1 MPNHFA
7 DRFTAAVK
15 EKGTPICV
23 GLDPRLSQIPEFI
36 RKKHG
41 NPADALIEFNKGII
55 DAVCDLVPVVKPQ
68 VAFYEIFGPEGMR
81 AFAETLRYASSKGLI
96 TIADV
101 KRNDIGSTAEGYADA
116 YLTKGA
122 PFEADSV
129 TINAYLGWDGVK
141 PFSDKARVYGKG
153 FFALVKTSNPSSA
166 DLQDLTMKDGRS
178 VYEIMGHFVDSW
190 GADDLGKCGYSFVGA
205 VCGATYPKQAAKL
218 REIMPNTIFLVPGY
232 GAQGGGASEV
242 KPCFK
247 NGEGAIVNNSRGI
260 TFAYEKSDK
269 FTDKEYAE
277 AARDAVLAMKKDLE
291 NIL

>member
-1 MPNHFA
+1 MNS
-7 DRFTAAVK
+7 T
-15 EKGTPICV
+15 
-23 GLDPRLSQIPEFI
+23 
-36 RKKHG
+36 
-41 NPADALIEFNKGII
+41 GII

-81 AFAETLRYASSKGLI
+81 AFAETLKYASSKGLI

-141 PFSDKARVYGKG
+141 PFSDKAREYGKG

-166 DLQDLTMKDGRS
+166 DLQDLTMKDGRA
-178 VYEIMGHFVDSW
+178 VYEIMGHFVDLW
-190 GADDLGKCGYSFVGA
+190 GADDLGECGYSFVGA
-205 VCGATYPKQAAKL
+205 VCGAILSKAG
-218 REIMPNTIFLVPGY
+218 RETARNYQFTIFLVPGM
-232 GAQGGGASEV
+232 APREEELEV

-247 NGEGAIVNNSRGI
+247 REGG
-260 TFAYEKSDK
+260 
-269 FTDKEYAE
+269 
-277 AARDAVLAMKKDLE
+277 L
-291 NIL
+291 

>member
-1 MPNHFA
+1 MSNHFA
-7 DRFTAAVK
+7 DRFTSSVK
-15 EKGTPICV
+15 EKGAPICV
-23 GLDPRLSQIPEFI
+23 GLDPRLNQIPKFI
-36 RKKHG
+36 REKHKD
-41 NPADALIEFNKGII
+41 PADALLEFNKGII
-55 DAVCDLVPVVKPQ
+55 DAVYDIVPVVKPQ

-81 AFAETLRYASSKGLI
+81 VFAETLKYASLKGLI

-116 YLTKGA
+116 YLVKGA
-122 PFEADSV
+122 PFEADSITV
-129 TINAYLGWDGVK
+129 NAYLGWDGIK
-141 PFSDKARVYGKG
+141 PFSDKARVHGKG

-166 DLQDLTMKDGRS
+166 DLQDLTMKDGRA

-190 GADDLGKCGYSFVGA
+190 GADDLGECGYSFVGA
-205 VCGATYPKQAAKL
+205 VCGATYPKQAVKL
-218 REIMPNTIFLVPGY
+218 REIMPNAIFLVPGY

-247 NGEGAIVNNSRGI
+247 NGGGAIVNNSRGI

-269 FTDKEYAE
+269 FTEKQYAE

-291 NIL
+291 SVL